1 MGERI
6 TIDQLKSEMSNQE
19 LPKGVYQANS
29 KFGTAISVEELA
41 KDMPKKEIKSE
52 TWEDEQWKNLDNAID
67 RFKREM
73 TEFRQQ
79 IEEQEMY
86 EQDLD
91 EETVDT
97 TASPAIN
104 RDDLEYDDSD
114 EMEETYTRKIKLE
127 DNVTMEP
134 KVEIKETVMTD
145 PPQEVVREMPVMRK
159 PIEEV
164 PVEEKMVPIQAEAV
178 TVNTPVTLELD
189 TEAEP
194 VFMTDDDFDDDDEDS
209 LDTVTEESENKERIA
224 HVRSIV
230 KEAYEENIDKI
241 DVKKFTIAKKPVS
254 VSNALASASTK
265 TMVADWVLHSSG
277 TCISVSQLSGPE
289 IEALDV
295 SGSNAGMYNAY
306 LQMFK
311 VLYKH
316 VENPNKGSLEQW
328 LRTISFYDMQDLY
341 FAFYRACFG
350 KDNHILYSCDKCK
363 ETYMRQKPIEEMV
376 VFKNDEVK
384 AKCKAIIDKGIAGN
398 EPEYNVDLVQ
408 ITNDYVVGIRV
419 PSMYDATLGPALL
432 PDEWRQKHSD
442 LIGTCTFIDA
452 IYRINRSNSTLEV
465 ISTNPVANDD
475 VKSMKNRLKA
485 YNKILSTFSSREYAK
500 LKGVI
505 SNLGMNIDD
514 IEYQIPGDICKKCG
528 AEIPKQPMDPLQ
540 MLFTYHQ
547 LGQAAYISEN

>member
-1 MGERI
+1 MEKQKI
-6 TIDQLKSEMSNQE
+6 SIDQLKSDIGSRQE
-19 LPKGVYQANS
+19 LPKGVYQANN
-29 KFGTAISVEELA
+29 KFGAAISIEDLA
-41 KDMPKKEIKSE
+41 KDMPKKEIKNE
-52 TWEDEQWKNLDNAID
+52 TWEEEQWRNLDTAID

-73 TEFRQQ
+73 TEFREQV
-79 IEEQEMY
+79 EEQEMY
-86 EQDLD
+86 ENDLD
-91 EETVDT
+91 EDSVDT
-97 TASPAIN
+97 SVAPTVN
-104 RDDLEYDDSD
+104 KDDLEYDDSD
-114 EMEETYTRKIKLE
+114 EMEESYIQKIKLE
-127 DNVTMEP
+127 DHVKME
-134 KVEIKETVMTD
+134 VKETIMTE
-145 PPQEVVREMPVMRK
+145 PPQEVIREMPVMRK
-159 PIEEV
+159 P
-164 PVEEKMVPIQAEAV
+164 VEEEKGVPIEAETV

-189 TEAEP
+189 TTTAP
-194 VFMTDDDFDDDDEDS
+194 VFMKDDDFEDEDDEDS

-224 HVRSIV
+224 HVRSVV
-230 KEAYEENIDKI
+230 KSAYEENIDKI
-241 DVKKFTIAKKPVS
+241 DVTKFTISKKPVS
-254 VSNALASASTK
+254 VSNALANSSNRT
-265 TMVADWVLHSSG
+265 TVADWVLHSSG

-295 SGSNAGMYNAY
+295 SGSGAGMYNAY

-311 VLYKH
+311 ILYKH
-316 VENPNKGSLEQW
+316 VENPNKGTLEQW

-350 KDNHILYSCDKCK
+350 RDNHILYSCDKCK

-376 VFKNDEVK
+376 NFKNDEIK
-384 AKCKAIIDKGIAGN
+384 AKCKAIIDRGIAGS
-398 EPEYNVDLVQ
+398 EPEYKVDLVQ

-432 PDEWRQKHSD
+432 PDDWRQKHAD

-452 IYRINRSNSTLEV
+452 IYRINRSNNTLEV

-475 VKSMKNRLKA
+475 VKTMKNRIKA
-485 YNKILSTFSSREYAK
+485 YNKILSTFTSREYAK

-514 IEYQIPGDICKKCG
+514 IEYQIPGDLCKKCG